1 MAEKL
6 SIISPNLLTNVS
18 ESEVNKLIN
27 QMVEKSKNN
36 LEEICELTLECTT
49 LLSSTESRSTA
60 LSNQGVFKRLIGS
73 ITGKNQKLQN
83 AILKDN
89 TNALYAAQGVINRV
103 MLECTNNR
111 KLLLAVNDRISDLY
125 LEE

>member
-73 ITGKNQKLQN
+73 ITQRRKHRRRKRL
-83 AILKDN
+83 LRKRRRRPRHPR
-89 TNALYAAQGVINRV
+89 AA
-103 MLECTNNR
+103 
-111 KLLLAVNDRISDLY
+111 D
-125 LEE
+125 